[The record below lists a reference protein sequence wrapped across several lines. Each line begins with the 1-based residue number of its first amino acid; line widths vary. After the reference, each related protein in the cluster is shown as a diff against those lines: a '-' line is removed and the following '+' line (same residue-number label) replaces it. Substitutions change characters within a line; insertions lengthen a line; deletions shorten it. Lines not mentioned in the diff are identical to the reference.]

1 MNWFVVYTA
10 AAIALTT
17 VNIYFA
23 YRILRI
29 ARKSLLSKIL
39 YDLLVVV
46 LFLWLHSFS
55 IVFLLVSM
63 PGWQFFY
70 SMVYFVMPVSALY
83 LLWDVLRYVREK
95 SAMR

>member
-1 MNWFVVYTA
+1 MNWFVVYA
-10 AAIALTT
+10 VAAIALTT
-17 VNIYFA
+17 ANIYFA

-46 LFLWLHSFS
+46 LLLWLHSFS
-55 IVFLLVSM
+55 IIFLLVSM

-70 SMVYFVMPVSALY
+70 SLAYLVMPVSALY
-83 LLWDVLRYVREK
+83 LLWDVLRYAHEK
-95 SAMR
+95 SALR

>member
-1 MNWFVVYTA
+1 MNWFLLYA
-10 AAIALTT
+10 IAAITVTT
-17 VNIYFA
+17 ANTYFV

-55 IVFLLVSM
+55 IIFLLISM

-83 LLWDVLRYVREK
+83 LLWDVLRYVHEK
-95 SAMR
+95 SALR